1 MYLQI
6 SKKSRKPSRNRCA
19 RYKAKQTA
27 KDRAR
32 RARIYQT
39 A

>member
-1 MYLQI
+1 MYLHI

-19 RYKAKQTA
+19 RYKAKQKA
-27 KDRAR
+27 KERGR
-32 RARIYQT
+32 RARVYQT